1 MADLTCPFCGERAM
15 PAWRKL
21 ALGWSG
27 KVRCRN
33 CDLKVTVSPLR
44 AVAACLPMYVVLIL
58 ALLGINGISL
68 DYAAILI
75 FLTLGAFFVTAILY
89 LEWVP
94 LVRGQIKM
102 INPVT
107 RQVEKN

>member
-27 KVRCRN
+27 N
-33 CDLKVTVSPLR
+33 CDLRVTVSPLR